1 MYAQISYEYSKL
13 DNQHEILISCAENWV
28 WFHLGA
34 MLKKEG
40 IKQSPGFLMIY
51 PYLGNAKVIKTIEKD
66 DCEEIA
72 EGIVKFIKKKLKL

>member
-40 IKQSPGFLMIY
+40 IEEKVGYLVIY
-51 PYLGNAKVIKTIEKD
+51 PYLGGKKAQKTIEKD

-72 EGIVKFIKKKLKL
+72 EGIVKFIKKKIK